1 MINENSVINIV
12 SENIDLSPNEL
23 NSTLDGI
30 QAYQWI
36 PYPTGVVRWL
46 MRMPLLA
53 YRLGLGNVLSAA
65 HVLILTTRGH
75 KTGRARH
82 TPIEYR
88 KHGKK
93 VYLVSGW
100 GGRPHWYQNVL
111 AEPRVTVQFG
121 GKTFEAL
128 GRQVTDNAEA
138 LRALSLFRRVAPARY
153 DAVLGRLIESDVS
166 GKTLPDYSSQFTIM
180 RLDLTS
186 ETPSLP
192 GVPVNLS
199 WLLPIGLFAAFGGA
213 ILFVVTRL
221 RRSA

>member
-1 MINENSVINIV
+1 MINENSVITNV

-65 HVLILTTRGH
+65 HLLVLTTRGR
-75 KTGRARH
+75 KTGRVHH

-100 GGRPHWYQNVL
+100 GERPHWYQNVL
-111 AEPRVTVQFG
+111 VEPHVTVQLG
-121 GKTFEAL
+121 GKTFDAV
-128 GRQVTDNAEA
+128 GRQVTDTAEA

-180 RLDLTS
+180 RLDLTADI
-186 ETPSLP
+186 PSLP
-192 GVPVNLS
+192 GVPINLS
-199 WLLPIGLFAAFGGA
+199 WLLPLGLFAALGGA
-213 ILFVVTRL
+213 ILFAMTKL